1 MASSNR
7 SDHYRLPTYRP
18 SGGTWPALSF
28 FAADPGAEPASGG
41 SSASGASGASGG
53 GASSSF
59 RARPRTTN
67 RVWAIE
73 RVGPPPG
80 PNPPD
85 QLAKVALLW
94 ADATMLVV
102 AALGTALLVAA
113 MVL

>member
-1 MASSNR
+1 
-7 SDHYRLPTYRP
+7 
-18 SGGTWPALSF
+18 
-28 FAADPGAEPASGG
+28 
-41 SSASGASGASGG
+41 
-53 GASSSF
+53 
-59 RARPRTTN
+59 
-67 RVWAIE
+67 VWAIE